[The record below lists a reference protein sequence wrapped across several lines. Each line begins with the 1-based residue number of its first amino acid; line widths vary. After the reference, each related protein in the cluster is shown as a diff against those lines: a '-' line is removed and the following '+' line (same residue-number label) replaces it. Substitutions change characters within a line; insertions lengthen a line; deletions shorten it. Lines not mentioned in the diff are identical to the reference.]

1 MQPPDFSSRTF
12 SLLVRPT
19 TLHAPKHNFQLLLS
33 MVAVWLV
40 AFAASF
46 SQDQVP
52 SSAPTPA
59 TQPPHLVVF
68 LADDYSFL
76 DSEQEGAKDMS
87 TPNLTKLAAAG
98 MTFSHAFVASPSC
111 APSRAALLTGLT
123 PAHNGAQVNHSKP
136 AAGIKKLPAYLKEIG
151 YEVVSF
157 GKVSHYKH
165 TADYGFDHFE
175 HDTFH
180 DPEGIPSAIQWLK
193 QRKSDKPLCIF
204 VGSNWPHVPWP
215 APPANADLSKAEL
228 PPSQADTPETRRA
241 RFAYAAAVKRMD
253 DELGQVMTTVKETLG
268 TQVAFM
274 MTSDH
279 GAQFPFGKWNCY
291 DAGIR
296 VPMVVSWPG
305 VIAPGSRVDAMVSWV
320 DILPTLV
327 DLGGGKPPPVHNSG
341 KWEIEAGI
349 DGRSFAPV
357 LRGETKVARDRIFTT
372 HSADGKM
379 NNYPM
384 RSIRTQDWKL
394 IQNLTPEANYTTHI
408 DLAPKGNGTGYWG
421 GFWETWEKAAE
432 TDPAIAAKV
441 NRYHHR
447 PAVELYDLVNDPFEL
462 NNLAADPAQ
471 AERVKTLRAELD
483 DWRRDQRELMRP

>member
-1 MQPPDFSSRTF
+1 MIPNYSSRLVSQTSR
-12 SLLVRPT
+12 SLKLLALAWVTVAANLPGTGTSHAQEPT
-19 TLHAPKHNFQLLLS
+19 AAVEAAP
-33 MVAVWLV
+33 
-40 AFAASF
+40 
-46 SQDQVP
+46 
-52 SSAPTPA
+52 
-59 TQPPHLVVF
+59 PPHLVVF

-76 DSEQEGAKDMS
+76 DSEAEGAQDVS
-87 TPNLTKLAAAG
+87 TPNLSKLAAAG

-123 PAHNGAQVNHSKP
+123 PAHNGAQVNHSRP
-136 AAGIKKLPAYLKEIG
+136 GAAIKKLPAYLKEIG
-151 YEVVSF
+151 YEVAAF

-180 DPEGIPSAIQWLK
+180 DPEGIPSAIRWLK
-193 QRKSDKPLCIF
+193 QRKSHKPLCIF

-215 APPANADLSKAEL
+215 APPADADLNKAEL

-327 DLGGGKPPPVHNSG
+327 DLGGGKP
-341 KWEIEAGI
+341 ATDI

-357 LRGETKVARDRIFTT
+357 LRGQTKVARDRIFTT

-394 IQNLTPEANYTTHI
+394 ILNLNPEANYTTHI
-408 DLAPKGNGTGYWG
+408 DLAPRGNGTGY
-421 GFWETWEKAAE
+421 WETWEKAAQ

-441 NRYHHR
+441 ERYHHR
-447 PAVELYDLVNDPFEL
+447 PALELYDLKNDPHEL

-483 DWRRDQRELMRP
+483 EWRREQRELMNP